1 MVQAY
6 FLLHADKEKDK
17 IIGWLFEGEVFFC
30 IYSKF
35 FNNTETDNVTDKLHI
50 GPEQQYSLY
59 WR

>member
-1 MVQAY
+1 MQIKRKIKSLVG
-6 FLLHADKEKDK
+6 FSKEK
-17 IIGWLFEGEVFFC
+17 FSFASTV
-30 IYSKF
+30 SF